1 MKVSVI
7 IPVYNELDTI
17 AETISRVRASPV
29 DKEII
34 VDNLLQAALKRHG
47 IVLKTLKDRT

>member
-1 MKVSVI
+1 MGRRRSVKVSVV
-7 IPVYNELDTI
+7 IPVYNERDTI

-34 VDNLLQAALKRHG
+34 VVDDASSDG
-47 IVLKTLKDRT
+47 TPEIVG